1 MEEVIP
7 HHKYFDTQRDDEEV
21 IFIARRHWI
30 VYIPSLLIG
39 ILIIIGAIAFYFSMD
54 NIELLNSNEVLKAA
68 SVFLVSILTLFTTL
82 FVYASWLIH
91 YLNFQ
96 MVTNEHLVD
105 VDQLGLFSREISELA
120 LEDIQDVSATQH
132 GIIQSMLKFGNVTI
146 QTAGEKSNFEFE
158 KVANPYNI
166 AKRIMEIRGQYGKED
181 VQISG
186 PVSSKD
192 EQV

>member
-1 MEEVIP
+1 MEEIIP
-7 HHKYFDTQRDDEEV
+7 HHKYFDTQREDEEV

-30 VYIPSLLIG
+30 VYVPSLLIG
-39 ILIIIGAIAFYFSMD
+39 GFILIGAAVFCFNTQ
-54 NIELLNSNEVLKAA
+54 NIEFLSSNEALGASSVLLA
-68 SVFLVSILTLFTTL
+68 SSLMFFTAL

-132 GIIQSMLKFGNVTI
+132 GIVQSMFKYGNVTI

-158 KVANPYNI
+158 KVGNPYVI
-166 AKRIMEIRGQYGKED
+166 AKKIMEIRGRYGQED

-186 PVSSKD
+186 PVSENGAKN
-192 EQV
+192 